1 MKCIKKFDFLSYKI
15 SLRIN
20 KKGHT
25 RYKTFIG
32 GLISILTYLI
42 SISFCIYF
50 LLRMLNRKDLS
61 IIHSTHQNP
70 FINIT
75 FSNKLPFLLRISD
88 TNSIPYKDDEKLYYI
103 KSSIWY
109 GGSNNTS
116 ISGSASQYSV
126 SLNISKCNLNT
137 HFTKEFKNYFENFQN
152 LDSYYCL
159 EPRNYSQTIYGIYG
173 SYYPFSYYSFTLKYC
188 ENTTENNNSCYSL
201 EDIKNKIYSPFL
213 DVIFIDY
220 TINNLNKKNVREI
233 SIRKER
239 YELSLLLYK
248 RIWIYLE
255 NIKYITDNGY
265 IFTNNKEENFFRFET
280 VRIDPSL
287 LEGQKTYFTTLSI
300 GNYAKTSIY
309 NKYYT
314 KFQDYIATIGG
325 LIKIIVLC
333 GKILNYFNSKNSYY
347 FKIMK
352 NLNIDNYIN
361 YIEHSKKQSIN
372 FTSNIFG
379 KSTANLQENNIENTK
394 NDFGFL
400 NINNKN
406 VSYNLTRKSI
416 SVKIL
421 PSIFINKEAK
431 SILKMYKQFIN
442 NRLNVINIIK
452 KLEVIQSPEI
462 IKHTFSQN
470 KIDNNHLQIINSKIN
485 NNYLCKKDIT

>member
-1 MKCIKKFDFLSYKI
+1 MKYIKKFDFLSYKI

-88 TNSIPYKDDEKLYYI
+88 SIPYKDDEKLYYI

-233 SIRKER
+233 SIRKE
-239 YELSLLLYK
+239 
-248 RIWIYLE
+248 
-255 NIKYITDNGY
+255 
-265 IFTNNKEENFFRFET
+265 NFFRFET

-406 VSYNLTRKSI
+406 VSFNLTRKSI